1 MRHAYRTALVTGA
14 SSGIGE
20 SFARLLAAR
29 GTDLVIV
36 ARRAELLDGLA
47 RELVERYRVA
57 VEVLAADLTDPGQR
71 AEVEGRLRAEPVELL
86 VNNAAT
92 APSERSPTSRSTTTS
107 RRSS

>member
-1 MRHAYRTALVTGA
+1 M
-14 SSGIGE
+14 
-20 SFARLLAAR
+20 
-29 GTDLVIV
+29 IV